1 MKKVILSMAMVM
13 VMAFNLNTNATTNT
27 NNSVDEVV
35 GTEFKV
41 NTKKIQIN
49 VFETKEL
56 PIYKKLVKNS
66 NNQSVKELFTMLLD
80 KYEKSGLN
88 GKIFYMN
95 KIISMN
101 IQNI

>member
-1 MKKVILSMAMVM
+1 MKKVIFSMIMVT
-13 VMAFNLNTNATTNT
+13 AFNFNATANTNT
-27 NNSVDEVV
+27 NNSVEEVV

-56 PIYKKLVKNS
+56 PTYKKLVEKS
-66 NNQSVKELFTMLLD
+66 NNQSVKENFAMLLD

-88 GKIFYMN
+88 GKIKYMN

-101 IQNI
+101 IHNI

>member
-1 MKKVILSMAMVM
+1 MKKVILSMAM

-27 NNSVDEVV
+27 NNSVEEVV

-56 PIYKKLVKNS
+56 PTYKKLVKNS
-66 NNQSVKELFTMLLD
+66 NNQSVKEIFTILLD

-88 GKIFYMN
+88 GKIKYMN

-101 IQNI
+101 IHNI

>member
-1 MKKVILSMAMVM
+1 MKKEILSMAMVM
-13 VMAFNLNTNATTNT
+13 VFNLNTNATTNT

-56 PIYKKLVKNS
+56 PTYKKLVKNS

-88 GKIFYMN
+88 GKIKYMN

-101 IQNI
+101 IHNI

>member
-1 MKKVILSMAMVM
+1 MKKVILSMAIAMV
-13 VMAFNLNTNATTNT
+13 FNLNANATTNI
-27 NNSVDEVV
+27 NNSVEDVV

-56 PIYKKLVKNS
+56 PTYKKLVKNS
-66 NNQSVKELFTMLLD
+66 NNQSVKEIFTILLD

-101 IQNI
+101 IHNI

>member
-1 MKKVILSMAMVM
+1 MKKVIFSIAM
-13 VMAFNLNTNATTNT
+13 VMAFNFNANATT
-27 NNSVDEVV
+27 
-35 GTEFKV
+35 
-41 NTKKIQIN
+41 KIQIN

-56 PIYKKLVKNS
+56 PTYKKLVKNS
-66 NNQSVKELFTMLLD
+66 NNQSVKEIFTILLD

-101 IQNI
+101 IHNI

>member
-1 MKKVILSMAMVM
+1 MKKVIFSIAMVM
-13 VMAFNLNTNATTNT
+13 VLNLNANATTNA
-27 NNSVDEVV
+27 NNSVEEVV

-56 PIYKKLVKNS
+56 PTYKKLVKNS
-66 NNQSVKELFTMLLD
+66 NNQSVKEIFTILLD

-101 IQNI
+101 IHNI

>member
-1 MKKVILSMAMVM
+1 MKKVILSMAI
-13 VMAFNLNTNATTNT
+13 VMAFSLNANATTNT
-27 NNSVDEVV
+27 NNSVENVV

-41 NTKKIQIN
+41 NVKKIQIN

-56 PIYKKLVKNS
+56 PTYKKLVKNS
-66 NNQSVKELFTMLLD
+66 NNQSVKETFTMLLD

-101 IQNI
+101 IHNI

>member
-1 MKKVILSMAMVM
+1 MKKIILSMAIAMV
-13 VMAFNLNTNATTNT
+13 FNLNANATTNI
-27 NNSVDEVV
+27 NNLVEDVV

-41 NTKKIQIN
+41 NIKKIQIN

-56 PIYKKLVKNS
+56 PTYKELVKNS
-66 NNQSVKELFTMLLD
+66 NNQSVKEIFTILLD

-88 GKIFYMN
+88 GKIKYMN

-101 IQNI
+101 IHNI

>member
-1 MKKVILSMAMVM
+1 MKKIILSMAIAMV
-13 VMAFNLNTNATTNT
+13 FNLNANATTNI
-27 NNSVDEVV
+27 NNSVEDVV

-56 PIYKKLVKNS
+56 PTYKKLVKNS
-66 NNQSVKELFTMLLD
+66 NNQSVKEIFTILLD

-101 IQNI
+101 IHNI

>member
-1 MKKVILSMAMVM
+1 MKKVILSMAM

-66 NNQSVKELFTMLLD
+66 NNQSVKEIFTILLD

-101 IQNI
+101 IHNI

>member
-1 MKKVILSMAMVM
+1 MKKVIFSIAM
-13 VMAFNLNTNATTNT
+13 VMAFNFNANATTNA
-27 NNSVDEVV
+27 NNSVENVV

-56 PIYKKLVKNS
+56 PTYKELVKNS
-66 NNQSVKELFTMLLD
+66 NNQSVKETFTILLD

-88 GKIFYMN
+88 GKIKYMN

-101 IQNI
+101 IHNI

>member
-1 MKKVILSMAMVM
+1 MKKVIFSMVM
-13 VMAFNLNTNATTNT
+13 VMAFNFNANATTNS
-27 NNSVDEVV
+27 NNSVEEVV

-49 VFETKEL
+49 EFETKEL
-56 PIYKKLVKNS
+56 PTYKELVKNS
-66 NNQSVKELFTMLLD
+66 NNQSVKENFAMLLD

-95 KIISMN
+95 KIVSMN
-101 IQNI
+101 IHNI

>member
-1 MKKVILSMAMVM
+1 MKKVIFSMVLAMG
-13 VMAFNLNTNATTNT
+13 MAFNFNANATTNS
-27 NNSVDEVV
+27 NNSVEEVV

-49 VFETKEL
+49 EFETKGL
-56 PIYKKLVKNS
+56 PTYKEVVKNS
-66 NNQSVKELFTMLLD
+66 NNQSAKEKFAMLLD

-95 KIISMN
+95 KIKSMPIHN
-101 IQNI
+101 I

>member
-1 MKKVILSMAMVM
+1 MKKVIFSIAM
-13 VMAFNLNTNATTNT
+13 VMAFNLNATANTNT
-27 NNSVDEVV
+27 NNSVEEVV

-56 PIYKKLVKNS
+56 PTYKKLVKNS
-66 NNQSVKELFTMLLD
+66 NNQSVKEIFTILLD

-101 IQNI
+101 IHNI

>member
-1 MKKVILSMAMVM
+1 MKKVIFSIAM
-13 VMAFNLNTNATTNT
+13 VMAFSLNANATTNT
-27 NNSVDEVV
+27 NNSVENVV

-41 NTKKIQIN
+41 NAKKIQIN

-56 PIYKKLVKNS
+56 PTYKKLVKNS
-66 NNQSVKELFTMLLD
+66 NNQSVKEIFTILLD

-101 IQNI
+101 IHNI

>member
-1 MKKVILSMAMVM
+1 MKKVIFSMVM
-13 VMAFNLNTNATTNT
+13 VMAFNFNANATTNA
-27 NNSVDEVV
+27 NNSVEEVV

-49 VFETKEL
+49 EFETKEL
-56 PIYKKLVKNS
+56 KTIKEVVTNS
-66 NNQSVKELFTMLLD
+66 NNQSAKEKFAMLLD

-95 KIISMN
+95 KIKSMPMHN
-101 IQNI
+101 I

>member
-1 MKKVILSMAMVM
+1 MKKVIFSMAMVI
-13 VMAFNLNTNATTNT
+13 VFSLNANATTNI
-27 NNSVDEVV
+27 NNSVEEVV

-56 PIYKKLVKNS
+56 PTYKKLVKNS
-66 NNQSVKELFTMLLD
+66 NNQSVKEIFTILLD

-88 GKIFYMN
+88 GKIKYMN

-101 IQNI
+101 IHNI

>member
-1 MKKVILSMAMVM
+1 MKKVILSMAI
-13 VMAFNLNTNATTNT
+13 VMAFSLNANATTNT
-27 NNSVDEVV
+27 NNSVEEVV

-41 NTKKIQIN
+41 NAKKIQIN

-56 PIYKKLVKNS
+56 PTYKKLVKNS
-66 NNQSVKELFTMLLD
+66 NNQSVKEIFTILLD

-101 IQNI
+101 IHNI

>member
-13 VMAFNLNTNATTNT
+13 AFSLNANATTNI
-27 NNSVDEVV
+27 NNSVEEVV

-56 PIYKKLVKNS
+56 PTYKKLVKNS
-66 NNQSVKELFTMLLD
+66 NNQSVKEIFTILLD

-88 GKIFYMN
+88 GKIKYMN

-101 IQNI
+101 IHNI

>member
-1 MKKVILSMAMVM
+1 MKKVIFSMVM
-13 VMAFNLNTNATTNT
+13 VMAFNFNANATTNS
-27 NNSVDEVV
+27 NNSVEEVV

-49 VFETKEL
+49 EFETKEL
-56 PIYKKLVKNS
+56 KTIKELVKNS
-66 NNQSVKELFTMLLD
+66 NNQSAKEKFAMLLD

-95 KIISMN
+95 EIMSMN
-101 IQNI
+101 IHNI

>member
-1 MKKVILSMAMVM
+1 MKKIILSMAIAMV
-13 VMAFNLNTNATTNT
+13 FNLNANATTNI
-27 NNSVDEVV
+27 NNSVEEVV

-66 NNQSVKELFTMLLD
+66 NNQSVKEIFTILLD

-101 IQNI
+101 IHNI

>member
-1 MKKVILSMAMVM
+1 MKKVIFSMAMVI
-13 VMAFNLNTNATTNT
+13 VLNLNANATTNI
-27 NNSVDEVV
+27 NNSVEEVV

-56 PIYKKLVKNS
+56 PTYKKLVKNS
-66 NNQSVKELFTMLLD
+66 NNQSVKEIFTILLD

-101 IQNI
+101 IHNI

>member
-1 MKKVILSMAMVM
+1 MKKVIFSIAM
-13 VMAFNLNTNATTNT
+13 VMAFNFNANATTNA
-27 NNSVDEVV
+27 NNSVEDVV

-56 PIYKKLVKNS
+56 PTYKELVKNS
-66 NNQSVKELFTMLLD
+66 NNQSVKETFTMLLD

-88 GKIFYMN
+88 GKIKYMN

-101 IQNI
+101 IHNI

>member
-1 MKKVILSMAMVM
+1 MKKVIFSIAM
-13 VMAFNLNTNATTNT
+13 VMAFNFNANATTNA
-27 NNSVDEVV
+27 NNSVEDVV

-56 PIYKKLVKNS
+56 PTYKELVKNS
-66 NNQSVKELFTMLLD
+66 NNQSVKEIFTILLD

-88 GKIFYMN
+88 GKIKYMN

-101 IQNI
+101 IHNI

>member
-1 MKKVILSMAMVM
+1 MKKIILSMAIAMV
-13 VMAFNLNTNATTNT
+13 FSLNANATTNA
-27 NNSVDEVV
+27 NKSVENVV

-56 PIYKKLVKNS
+56 PTYKELVKNS
-66 NNQSVKELFTMLLD
+66 NNQSVKETFTMLLD

-88 GKIFYMN
+88 GKIKYMN

-101 IQNI
+101 IHNI

>member
-1 MKKVILSMAMVM
+1 MKKIILSMAIAMV
-13 VMAFNLNTNATTNT
+13 FNLNANATTNI
-27 NNSVDEVV
+27 NNSVEDVV

-41 NTKKIQIN
+41 NIKKIQIN

-56 PIYKKLVKNS
+56 PTYKKLVKNS
-66 NNQSVKELFTMLLD
+66 NNQSVKEIFTILLD

-88 GKIFYMN
+88 GKIKYMN

-101 IQNI
+101 IHNI

>member
-1 MKKVILSMAMVM
+1 MKKVIFSMAMVI
-13 VMAFNLNTNATTNT
+13 VMTFNLNANATTNT
-27 NNSVDEVV
+27 NNSVENVV

-41 NTKKIQIN
+41 NAKKIQIN

-56 PIYKKLVKNS
+56 PTYKELVKNS
-66 NNQSVKELFTMLLD
+66 NNQSVKETFTMLLD

-88 GKIFYMN
+88 GKIKYMN

-101 IQNI
+101 IHNI

>member
-1 MKKVILSMAMVM
+1 MKKVIFSIAM
-13 VMAFNLNTNATTNT
+13 VMAFNFNANATTNA
-27 NNSVDEVV
+27 NNSVEDVV

-56 PIYKKLVKNS
+56 PTYKELVKNS
-66 NNQSVKELFTMLLD
+66 NNQSVKEIFAILLD

-88 GKIFYMN
+88 GKIKYMN

-101 IQNI
+101 IHNI

>member
-1 MKKVILSMAMVM
+1 MKKVIFSIAM
-13 VMAFNLNTNATTNT
+13 VMAFNFNANATTNA
-27 NNSVDEVV
+27 NNSVEDVV

-56 PIYKKLVKNS
+56 PTYKELVKNS
-66 NNQSVKELFTMLLD
+66 NNQSVKETFTILLD

-88 GKIFYMN
+88 GKIKYMN

-101 IQNI
+101 IHNI

>member
-1 MKKVILSMAMVM
+1 MKKVIFSIAM
-13 VMAFNLNTNATTNT
+13 VMAFNFNANATTNA
-27 NNSVDEVV
+27 NNSVEDVV

-56 PIYKKLVKNS
+56 PTYKKLVKNS
-66 NNQSVKELFTMLLD
+66 NNQSVKELFTILLD

-88 GKIFYMN
+88 GKIKYMN

-101 IQNI
+101 IHNI